1 MTKTTTSTKRKRI
14 GVMCSGKGTNFEN
27 IVITCNK
34 HEVVLMIHD
43 KKECGAARRAE
54 KWGIPHVRIKHTHE
68 QEMIEMFRA
77 WNVDLIV
84 LAGYMRILK
93 RPSDFHCPIINVH
106 PSLLPKYKGLHA
118 VEQALD
124 SNDTVTGCSVHYVNE
139 ELDGGEIIKQAEV
152 PIMPDDTVD
161 TLTRRIQLMEYA
173 ILPKVIDDYETPIS
187 KGEGKTLSAVGA
199 GPTDRAEEY
208 TSRGHRVEE
217 YGGGWRRLDYGS

>member
-1 MTKTTTSTKRKRI
+1 MIQIPKRKRI

-27 IVITCNK
+27 IVMTCNK

-43 KKECGAARRAE
+43 KKECGAAKRAE
-54 KWGIPHVRIKHTHE
+54 KWGIPHVRVKHTRE
-68 QEMIEMFRA
+68 DEMIALFKSWR
-77 WNVDLIV
+77 VDLIV

-124 SNDTVTGCSVHYVNE
+124 SNDTVTGCTVHYVNE
-139 ELDGGEIIKQAEV
+139 ELDGGAIIKQAEV
-152 PIMPDDTVD
+152 PILPDDTVE

-173 ILPKVIDDYETPIS
+173 IVPIVIDNYETPIS
-187 KGEGKTLSAVGA
+187 EGERQIISTVGA
-199 GPTDRAEEY
+199 RSIDRASGD
-208 TSRGHRVEE
+208 TSRGHRVTEHGSE
-217 YGGGWRRLDYGS
+217 WRRLDYGS

>member
-1 MTKTTTSTKRKRI
+1 
-14 GVMCSGKGTNFEN
+14 MCSGKGTNFEN
-27 IVITCNK
+27 IVLTCNK

-43 KKECGAARRAE
+43 KKECGALKRAA
-54 KWGIPHVRIKHTHE
+54 KYGIPHIRIKHTNE
-68 QEMIEMFRA
+68 QQMIDMFRA

-84 LAGYMRILK
+84 LAGYMRVLK

-124 SNDTVTGCSVHYVNE
+124 SGDTVTGCSVHYVNE
-139 ELDGGEIIKQAEV
+139 ELDGGEIIEQREV
-152 PIMPDDTVD
+152 PILPDDTVD

-173 ILPKVIDDYETPIS
+173 ILPKVIDDYETPVS
-187 KGEGKTLSAVGA
+187 KSERKTLSAVGA
-199 GPTDRAEEY
+199 RSTDREQEY
-208 TSRGHRVEE
+208 TPRGHRITE